1 MEAETIINKK
11 EKRKSSY
18 GKRFAELSVGLIT
31 NKAIDSI
38 FNYLLY
44 PFVIYK
50 FGILKGG
57 VFMTF
62 LSFLACIGIM
72 KFYDWSKRDWL
83 GIEAIKSLKGYEG
96 SRKAGKLTAWVLQ
109 RNDPLVFIFLS
120 IHYDPFIT
128 TAYLRKGANQFN
140 GMKKR
145 DWKIFM
151 GSLFFSNAY
160 WTLACYMGITLVEWG
175 WKTIIN
181 A

>member
-1 MEAETIINKK
+1 MEVETINNKNGR
-11 EKRKSSY
+11 RKPSY

-57 VFMTF
+57 VVMTF
-62 LSFLACIGIM
+62 LSLLACIGIM

-109 RNDPLVFIFLS
+109 RSDPVALMLLS
-120 IHYDPFIT
+120 IYFDPFIT
-128 TAYLRKGANQFN
+128 TAYMRRGKFS
-140 GMKKR
+140 GMSRR

-151 GSLFFSNAY
+151 FSLLLGNAY
-160 WTLACYMGITLVEWG
+160 WTLACYMGITLVEWV
-175 WKTIIN
+175 WKSLV
-181 A
+181 